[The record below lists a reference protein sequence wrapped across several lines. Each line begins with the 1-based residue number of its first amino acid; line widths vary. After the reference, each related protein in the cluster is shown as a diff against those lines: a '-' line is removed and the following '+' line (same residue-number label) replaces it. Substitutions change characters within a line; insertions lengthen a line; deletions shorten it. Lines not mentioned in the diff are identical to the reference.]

1 MKQVRQNYAANL
13 KMKMWCLK
21 SSWINWGRAGDPL
34 RGSSY
39 FPAPP
44 PCSWYF
50 HKLPVWLRCPVIRT
64 SWFLGLQTPL
74 TGSCTQVRLCVPGSH
89 SGTHRQDSPTQT
101 ACKDAAVLY
110 RQPKGM
116 SVSRMLTGL
125 AAKQCQVKCRLGPFN
140 CVNPLS
146 GHRCY
151 KNEKSK
157 EK

>member
-1 MKQVRQNYAANL
+1 MVPEVKLDQLRQSWRPTQGL
-13 KMKMWCLK
+13 LLL
-21 SSWINWGRAGDPL
+21 SSTT
-34 RGSSY
+34 SM
-39 FPAPP
+39 FMV
-44 PCSWYF
+44 
-50 HKLPVWLRCPVIRT
+50 LPQTWLRCPVIRI

-74 TGSCTQVRLCVPGSH
+74 TGSCTQVQLCVPGSH

-101 ACKDAAVLY
+101 ACKGAAVLY
-110 RQPKGM
+110 RQPKEM